1 MKVTHPERIRRAR
14 QKLDYSQVDLA
25 RLVGCTQQY
34 ISAMETGA
42 DTDVSDEVALR
53 ICRRLGIDLE
63 YAFEQRESF
72 SVSANPISKPVT
84 KKGRAA

>member
-34 ISAMETGA
+34 ISAIETGT
-42 DTDVSDEVALR
+42 DNDVSDEVALR

-72 SVSANPISKPVT
+72 GVAANPTIKPVS
-84 KKGRAA
+84 KGGRAA